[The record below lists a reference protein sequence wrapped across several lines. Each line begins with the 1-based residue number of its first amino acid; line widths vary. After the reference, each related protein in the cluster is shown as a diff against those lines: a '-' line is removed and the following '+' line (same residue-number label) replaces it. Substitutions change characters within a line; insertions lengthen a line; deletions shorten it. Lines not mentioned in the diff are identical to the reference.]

1 MTALA
6 DQNRMD
12 DDAIEAREE
21 GGIAPSAVKAAAGGA
36 GVGGDGVGTAGAES
50 VASEVSFTVS
60 EAVINKMTELVDT
73 LFVVE
78 EKTPPPP
85 ANAFNPV
92 ELDPGYKSSNITLNP
107 QAPRTLSGKGGAQQ
121 ILCKKGLLV
130 QPGSGSC
137 GYFEVW
143 FYSHW
148 HGCQHRCFGIRQH
161 HSLFII
167 FSVTTGPRGKEWW
180 WWRCCYRLRHP

>member
-6 DQNRMD
+6 DQNRID

-21 GGIAPSAVKAAAGGA
+21 GGMAGLAAKSAAGGA

-107 QAPRTLSGKGGAQQ
+107 KAPRTLSSTAYAPHQ
-121 ILCKKGLLV
+121 ILCKKGLLI
-130 QPGSGSC
+130 QPGSGAS

-143 FYSHW
+143 FSW
-148 HGCQHRCFGIRQH
+148 NGCQHGC
-161 HSLFII
+161 
-167 FSVTTGPRGKEWW
+167 SVNGEHRSSAYLLYFE
-180 WWRCCYRLRHP
+180 LL